1 VPRSGRKETEL
12 GSLILKRANNLR
24 LSGRWSDADYD
35 GLENGVVVGRIFK
48 VPVPLQDR
56 PGMWVSGHKDEI
68 RRTTHGYCFSG
79 HH

>member
-1 VPRSGRKETEL
+1 
-12 GSLILKRANNLR
+12 
-24 LSGRWSDADYD
+24 
-35 GLENGVVVGRIFK
+35 VVGRIFK